1 MTRSSSNL
9 DQILAANRKFA
20 DQFGARSQLG
30 AAPARKFA
38 VLTCM
43 DARMDPAQF
52 AGIAEGDAHIIRNA
66 GGRASE
72 DAIRSLVISHK
83 LLGTLEWLVIQH
95 TQCGMATIS
104 NAGIAQLLAESLDPA
119 QFDGKNWSNSGQGTG
134 SAAGFEIEWHCIDN
148 LEKSVRDDVVKIAS
162 HPLVS
167 KKVSIAG
174 YIYDVAD
181 GLLKAVAG
189 ANRPGC

>member
-1 MTRSSSNL
+1 MTTSSSNL
-9 DQILAANRKFA
+9 DAILEANRKFSA
-20 DQFGARSQLG
+20 QFGARAQLG
-30 AAPARKFA
+30 AAPSRKFA

-104 NAGIAQLLAESLDPA
+104 STGIAELLAESLDPA
-119 QFDGKNWSNSGQGTG
+119 QFDGENWSNTNRDAG
-134 SAAGFEIEWHCIDN
+134 STAGFEIEWHCIDN
-148 LEKSVRDDVVKIAS
+148 LENSVREDVAKIAN

-181 GLLKAVAG
+181 GLLRPVAD
-189 ANRPGC
+189 ATRPGC